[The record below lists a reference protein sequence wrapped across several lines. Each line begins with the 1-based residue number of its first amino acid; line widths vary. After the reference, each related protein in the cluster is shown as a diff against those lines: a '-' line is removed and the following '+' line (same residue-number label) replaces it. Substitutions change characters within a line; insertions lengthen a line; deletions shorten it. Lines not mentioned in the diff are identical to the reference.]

1 MRIIGRSVLRFL
13 RTLMSFVVMIN
24 FFGLRTSQAQQ
35 ATVQAPP
42 LNSPTR
48 IPPAPAPALLPLDDT
63 FLQWK
68 LSPADQKYAAIDG
81 KHLKAYVEE
90 QSAISRRYRDANH
103 KLWGR
108 IIGAESD
115 AEDARWLME
124 KFRLA
129 GLSDVHT
136 QSFDLPPQWM
146 PDSWSVTASAGG
158 KDLQLESAQPAY
170 LAPGLPPE
178 GLDLQIVYAGLGS
191 AADFQGRDVR
201 GKAVLLFSMPQP
213 DSAWNSAAS
222 EGAVE
227 RAVSMGAAAIFVV
240 IAVPGNFR
248 MQIYPAGDKVPA
260 FSLGSD
266 DANAL
271 RNLIAAAPAGQAPR
285 IKMHLDVKMVSG
297 LKTAT
302 VWGSLPGMTDET
314 IYIVAHRDGWFEGAN
329 DNGTGV
335 ATMIGLAEHFAKIPR
350 EQRRRTIIFL
360 GTSGHHNGSAP
371 SGEWLAH
378 HKEIFEKTAI
388 IINCEHTAG
397 IQADLRGPGIRKANQ
412 TGAFT
417 WYVGGSRRLSDIV
430 IGAYRDFG
438 VVTYVEPERGAG
450 GEMGPFYKHAPSLQL
465 LQGGVYFHS
474 DQDTPDTVPY
484 AGLAASTRAY
494 AKIIDQV
501 NLLGLDDL
509 QRPASAGNPR

>member
-1 MRIIGRSVLRFL
+1 MRIIGRSGLGFL
-13 RTLMSFVVMIN
+13 LTLMSVPVVIN
-24 FFGLRTSQAQQ
+24 ITLQSSQAQES
-35 ATVQAPP
+35 TGQAPP

-48 IPPAPAPALLPLDDT
+48 IPPAPAPALIPLDDA

-68 LSPADQKYAAIDG
+68 LAPSDQKYAAIDG
-81 KHLKAYVEE
+81 KHLKGYVDE
-90 QSAISRRYRDANH
+90 QAAISRRYRDAGH

-115 AEDARWLME
+115 ADDARWLME
-124 KFRLA
+124 KFRQA
-129 GLSDVHT
+129 GLSDVRT

-146 PDSWSVTASAGG
+146 PDSWSVIASAGG
-158 KDLQLESAQPAY
+158 ENVQLESAQPAY
-170 LAPGLPPE
+170 QSPGMPPE

-191 AADFQGRDVR
+191 EADFQGRDVR

-227 RAVSMGAAAIFVV
+227 RAVSMGAAAIFEV
-240 IAVPGNFR
+240 IAVPGNIR

-271 RNLIAAAPAGQAPR
+271 RNMIATAPVGQAPR
-285 IKMHLDVKMVSG
+285 IKMHLDVKMVPG

-314 IYIVAHRDGWFEGAN
+314 IYVVAHRDGWFDGAN

-335 ATMIGLAEHFAKIPR
+335 ATMVGLAEYFAKIPR
-350 EQRRRTIIFL
+350 EQRRRTIVFL
-360 GTSGHHNGSAP
+360 GTSGHHNGAAP
-371 SGEWLAH
+371 SGAWLAQ

-397 IQADLRGPGIRKANQ
+397 IQADLRGPVIRKANQ

-417 WYVGGSRRLSDIV
+417 WYVGGSRKLSDIV

-438 VVTYVEPERGAG
+438 VVTYEEPERGAG
-450 GEMGPFYKHAPSLQL
+450 GEMSPFYKDAPSLQL

-474 DQDTPDTVPY
+474 DQDTLDTVPY
-484 AGLAASTRAY
+484 VGLAASTRAY

-501 NLLGLDDL
+501 NMLGLNDL
-509 QRPASAGNPR
+509 QRPATTSNLR

>member
-1 MRIIGRSVLRFL
+1 MRIIGRSGLGFL
-13 RTLMSFVVMIN
+13 LTLTSVAVMLSFS
-24 FFGLRTSQAQQ
+24 LKSSRAQQ
-35 ATVQAPP
+35 APLQAPP

-63 FLQWK
+63 LLQWK
-68 LSPADQKYAAIDG
+68 LAPADQKYAAIDG
-81 KHLKAYVEE
+81 KHLKMYVEE
-90 QSAISRRYRDANH
+90 QAAISRRYRDANH

-124 KFRLA
+124 KFRQA
-129 GLSDVHT
+129 GLSDVHA

-146 PDSWSVTASAGG
+146 PDSWSVTASAGE

-170 LAPGLPPE
+170 QAPGLPPE

-227 RAVSMGAAAIFVV
+227 RAVSMGAAAIFEV

-285 IKMHLDVKMVSG
+285 IKMHLDVKMAPG

-335 ATMIGLAEHFAKIPR
+335 ATMVGLAEYFAKIPR

-360 GTSGHHNGSAP
+360 GTSGHHNGAAP

-378 HKEIFEKTAI
+378 HKELFEKTAI

-397 IQADLRGPGIRKANQ
+397 IQADLRGPGIRRANQ

-417 WYVGGSRRLSDIV
+417 WYVGGSRKLSDIV
-430 IGAYRDFG
+430 MGAYRDFG

-484 AGLAASTRAY
+484 AGLASSTRAY

>member
-1 MRIIGRSVLRFL
+1 MRIIRRSGLGL
-13 RTLMSFVVMIN
+13 LLTLMSIAVMISLN
-24 FFGLRTSQAQQ
+24 LRSSRAQG
-35 ATVQAPP
+35 APVQAPP

-48 IPPAPAPALLPLDDT
+48 IPPAPAPALVPLDDT

-68 LSPADQKYAAIDG
+68 LAPADQKYAAIDG
-81 KHLKAYVEE
+81 KHLKVYVDE
-90 QSAISRRYRDANH
+90 QAAISRRYRDANH

-108 IIGAESD
+108 IIGTESD

-124 KFRLA
+124 RFRQA
-129 GLSDVHT
+129 GLSDVRA
-136 QSFDLPPQWM
+136 QSLDLPPQWM
-146 PDSWSVTASAGG
+146 PDSWSVSASAGG

-170 LAPGLPPE
+170 QAPGLPPE
-178 GLDLQIVYAGLGS
+178 GLDLQIVYVGLGS

-201 GKAVLLFSMPQP
+201 GKAVLLFSIPQP

-227 RAVSMGAAAIFVV
+227 RAVSMGAAAIFEV

-271 RNLIAAAPAGQAPR
+271 RNLIASTPAGQAPH
-285 IKMHLDVKMVSG
+285 IKMHLDVKMVPG

-335 ATMIGLAEHFAKIPR
+335 ATMIGLAEYFAKIPR

-360 GTSGHHNGSAP
+360 GTSGHHNGAAP
-371 SGEWLAH
+371 SGEWLAQ

-397 IQADLRGPGIRKANQ
+397 IQADLRGPSIRQANQ

-417 WYVGGSRRLSDIV
+417 WYVGGSRKLSDIV
-430 IGAYRDFG
+430 MGAYRDFG

-450 GEMGPFYKHAPSLQL
+450 GEMSPFYKHAPSLQL

-474 DQDTPDTVPY
+474 DHDTPDTVPY
-484 AGLAASTRAY
+484 VGLAASTRAY

-501 NLLGLDDL
+501 NQLGLNDL
-509 QRPASAGNPR
+509 QRPANASNPR